1 MSECI
6 FCEILAARAPCH
18 RVYEDD
24 LTLALMDLFPVA
36 PGHTL
41 VIPRRHAENLF
52 EIDADSL
59 AAVSRASRKLARAI
73 RKALNP
79 DGLMVMQLNGVA
91 AGQTVFHYH
100 QHLIPRFGG
109 DTLKLATRIRGNDE
123 ELRALSLRLAD
134 RLATKS

>member
-100 QHLIPRFGG
+100 AHLIPR
-109 DTLKLATRIRGNDE
+109 ARGSGLSLQPRVPGRDE
-123 ELRALSLRLAD
+123 ELAALAD
-134 RLATKS
+134 QIRSALD

>member
-6 FCEILAARAPCH
+6 FCEILAGRAPCH

-24 LTLALMDLFPVA
+24 LVLGFMDAFPVA

-41 VIPRRHAENLF
+41 VIPKRHAENLF

-59 AAVSRASRKLARAI
+59 TGVSQASRKLALGI
-73 RKALNP
+73 RKALDP
-79 DGLMVMQLNGVA
+79 DGVMVMQLNGAA

-100 QHLIPRFGG
+100 AHLIPRAQGSTLSLHPRIPG
-109 DTLKLATRIRGNDE
+109 DAE
-123 ELRALSLRLAD
+123 ELENWASKIRFALD
-134 RLATKS
+134 